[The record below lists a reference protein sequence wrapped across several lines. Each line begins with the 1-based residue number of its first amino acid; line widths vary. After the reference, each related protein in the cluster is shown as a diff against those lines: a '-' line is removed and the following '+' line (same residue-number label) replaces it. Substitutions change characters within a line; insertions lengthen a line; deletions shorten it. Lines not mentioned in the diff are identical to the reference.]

1 MDFLVRVETVLPPD
15 MPEPDRRALLAQ
27 ERQRGRELCA
37 AGIVQRIWRL
47 PGQLANVA
55 IWSTPGPEELHEA
68 LVSLPVWRYARVT
81 ITALAEHPLDQQQ
94 Q

>member
-1 MDFLVRVETVLPPD
+1 MDFLVRVDTTLPPD

-27 ERQRGRELCA
+27 ERQRGRELRA
-37 AGIVQRIWRL
+37 AGILQRIWRL
-47 PGQLANVA
+47 PGRPANVA

-81 ITALAEHPLDQQQ
+81 ITALAEHPLDRE
-94 Q
+94 

>member
-27 ERQRGRELCA
+27 ERQRGRELRA
-37 AGIVQRIWRL
+37 VGILQRIWRL

-55 IWSTPGPEELHEA
+55 IWSTSGPEELHEA
-68 LVSLPVWRYARVT
+68 LVRLPVWRYARVT
-81 ITALAEHPLDQQQ
+81 VTALAEHPLEQEQR
-94 Q
+94 